1 MRAKVKATGEIG
13 EVQDFGEKFVPRY
26 RIGERF
32 YLGNELEFLKDSTL
46 TSSLKEHANTL
57 RKEAVNAISKS
68 EFLAKLLKLLDNN
81 HKANEMTANDLDI
94 LYVDY
99 FTSDLSFEEWFHS
112 SRMNRD
118 DFLSRMR
125 VVKLRKPWN
134 RGSRNR

>member
-1 MRAKVKATGEIG
+1 MRAKVKATGEVG

-32 YLGNELEFLKDSTL
+32 YFDNELEFLQDSTL

-68 EFLAKLLKLLDNN
+68 EFSAKLLKRLDNN
-81 HKANEMTANDLDI
+81 HEANEMTANDLDI

-99 FTSDLSFEEWFHS
+99 FMSDLSFEEWFQQFKGE
-112 SRMNRD
+112 SR
-118 DFLSRMR
+118 
-125 VVKLRKPWN
+125 
-134 RGSRNR
+134 